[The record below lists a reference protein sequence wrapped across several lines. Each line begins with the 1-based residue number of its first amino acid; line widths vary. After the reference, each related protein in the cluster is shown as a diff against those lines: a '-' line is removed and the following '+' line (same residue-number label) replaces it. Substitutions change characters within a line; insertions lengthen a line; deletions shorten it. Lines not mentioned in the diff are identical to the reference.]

1 MNEKEIEEIIRNLGD
16 ISKRIE
22 GTNVLVTGGAGFLG
36 SWICEVLVEQGAKVI
51 CLDNLASGLA
61 SNIRDLNLNVMHEDN
76 FKFVNHDIS
85 QPIFFDEEEIDVVMH
100 LASRA
105 SPFEFEKYP
114 IQILKAN
121 TLGIWVALGIA
132 KKHNARFLY
141 TSTSEIYGDAKEIP
155 TTEEYRGNVNPIG
168 PRSCYDEAKR
178 CGESYVIAYKM
189 QHGLDT
195 RIARIF
201 NTYGPRMRAEGVY
214 GRVIPRFIEQALSNK
229 PITIF
234 GDGSQTR
241 SFCYVTDQVEGLLKH
256 TFSFHKTLSFY
267 EKEPVLRKSDNSF
280 GKAFLSKKRFVLKEK
295 FKNEGG
301 EVGEEVVN
309 IGSDKEMTIL
319 ELARLVKE
327 LTKSDSKIVF
337 DELPKDDPLRRKP
350 DISKAKMIL
359 DWEPKVELEEGLRRM
374 IGWFEEKES

>member
-1 MNEKEIEEIIRNLGD
+1 MNKGIEEIIRNVGD
-16 ISKRIE
+16 VRKNFEDKI
-22 GTNVLVTGGAGFLG
+22 VLVTGGAGFLG
-36 SWICEVLVEQGAKVI
+36 SWICEVLIEQQAKVI
-51 CLDNLASGLA
+51 CLDNLVSGLQT
-61 SNIRDLNLNVMHEDN
+61 NISHLMDKDN
-76 FKFVNHDIS
+76 FKFIQHDIT
-85 QPIFFDEEEIDVVMH
+85 QPIFFDERIDIVMH

-132 KKHNARFLY
+132 KKHDARFLY
-141 TSTSEIYGDAKEIP
+141 TSTSEIYGCAAEIP

-189 QHGLDT
+189 QHDLDT

-201 NTYGPRMRAEGVY
+201 NTYGPGMRAEGVY

-241 SFCYVTDQVEGLLKH
+241 SFCYVTNQIEGLLK
-256 TFSFHKTLSFY
+256 L
-267 EKEPVLRKSDNSF
+267 
-280 GKAFLSKKRFVLKEK
+280 AFLDDAK
-295 FKNEGG
+295 G
-301 EVGEEVVN
+301 EVVN
-309 IGSDKEMTIL
+309 IGDDKEITIL
-319 ELARLVKE
+319 ELAKLVKE
-327 LTKSDSKIVF
+327 LTNSKSEIVF
-337 DELPKDDPLRRKP
+337 NELPKDDPPRRKP
-350 DISKAKMIL
+350 DIRKAKML
-359 DWEPKVELEEGLRRM
+359 LNWEPKGELKEGLLKM
-374 IGWFEEKES
+374 IKWFEEKEG

>member
-1 MNEKEIEEIIRNLGD
+1 MKKEEIEEIIRNVGD
-16 ISKRIE
+16 VRKNFEDKI
-22 GTNVLVTGGAGFLG
+22 VLVTGGAGFLG
-36 SWICEVLVEQGAKVI
+36 SWICEVLIEQQAKVI
-51 CLDNLASGLA
+51 CLDNLVSGLQT
-61 SNIRDLNLNVMHEDN
+61 NISHLMDKDN
-76 FKFVNHDIS
+76 FKFIQHDIT
-85 QPIFFDEEEIDVVMH
+85 QPIFFDERIDIVMH

-132 KKHNARFLY
+132 KKHDARFLY
-141 TSTSEIYGDAKEIP
+141 TSTSEIYGCAEEIP

-189 QHGLDT
+189 QHDLDT

-241 SFCYVTDQVEGLLKH
+241 SFCYVTNQIEGLLK
-256 TFSFHKTLSFY
+256 L
-267 EKEPVLRKSDNSF
+267 
-280 GKAFLSKKRFVLKEK
+280 AFLDDAK
-295 FKNEGG
+295 G
-301 EVGEEVVN
+301 EVVN
-309 IGSDKEMTIL
+309 IGDDKEITIL
-319 ELARLVKE
+319 ELAKLVKE
-327 LTKSDSKIVF
+327 LTNSKSEIVF
-337 DELPKDDPLRRKP
+337 NELPKDDPPRRKP
-350 DISKAKMIL
+350 DIRKAKML
-359 DWEPKVELEEGLRRM
+359 LNWEPKGELKEGLLKM
-374 IGWFEEKES
+374 IKWFEEKEG

>member
-16 ISKRIE
+16 TSKRIE

-36 SWICEVLVEQGAKVI
+36 SWICDVLIEQQAKVI
-51 CLDNLASGLA
+51 CLDNLVSGLK
-61 SNIRDLNLNVMHEDN
+61 SNISHLMDKDN
-76 FKFVNHDIS
+76 FKFIQHDITE
-85 QPIFFDEEEIDVVMH
+85 PIFFDEPIDVVMH

-155 TTEEYRGNVNPIG
+155 TTEEYKGNVNPTG

-214 GRVIPRFIEQALSNK
+214 GRVIPRFVEQALSNK

-241 SFCYVTDQVEGLLKH
+241 SFCYVTDQVEGLLKLA
-256 TFSFHKTLSFY
+256 FS
-267 EKEPVLRKSDNSF
+267 ERAE
-280 GKAFLSKKRFVLKEK
+280 GK
-295 FKNEGG
+295 
-301 EVGEEVVN
+301 VVN
-309 IGSDKEMTIL
+309 IGSDKEITIL
-319 ELARLVKE
+319 ELAKLVKNLSLKKKALPKKNYAQSWME
-327 LTKSDSKIVF
+327 F
-337 DELPKDDPLRRKP
+337 YPLPKDDPLRRKP
-350 DISKAKMIL
+350 DISKAKEIL
-359 DWEPKVELEEGLRRM
+359 GWMPKVGLEEGLKRTIEWFRE
-374 IGWFEEKES
+374 IG

>member
-1 MNEKEIEEIIRNLGD
+1 MNKEETEQIAKNLGE

-36 SWICEVLVEQGAKVI
+36 SWICEVLVEQGANVI
-51 CLDNLASGLA
+51 CLDNLASGLK
-61 SNIRDLNLNVMHEDN
+61 SNISHLMDRDN
-76 FKFVNHDIS
+76 FKFVQHDITK
-85 QPIFFDEEEIDVVMH
+85 PIFFDEPIDVVMH

-132 KKHNARFLY
+132 KKHEAKFLY

-155 TTEEYRGNVNPIG
+155 TTEDYRGNVNPIG

-241 SFCYVTDQVEGLLKH
+241 SFCYVTDQVEGLLK
-256 TFSFHKTLSFY
+256 L
-267 EKEPVLRKSDNSF
+267 
-280 GKAFLSKKRFVLKEK
+280 AFLEEAK
-295 FKNEGG
+295 G
-301 EVGEEVVN
+301 EVVN
-309 IGSDKEMTIL
+309 IGSDKEITIL
-319 ELARLVKE
+319 ELAKLIKG

-350 DISKAKMIL
+350 DISKAKRIL
-359 DWEPKVELEEGLRRM
+359 NWEPKVEREEGLLKM
-374 IGWFEEKES
+374 VKWFEEKEDMMK

>member
-1 MNEKEIEEIIRNLGD
+1 MKMNKKEIEETIRNLGD
-16 ISKRIE
+16 ISKSIE
-22 GTNVLVTGGAGFLG
+22 EKNVLVTGGAGFLG

-51 CLDNLASGLA
+51 CLDNLVSGLK
-61 SNIRDLNLNVMHEDN
+61 SNVSSMMDRAN
-76 FKFVNHDIS
+76 FKFVQHDVT
-85 QPIFFDEEEIDVVMH
+85 QPIFFDEPIDVVMH

-121 TLGIWVALGIA
+121 TLGIWIALGIA

-155 TTEEYRGNVNPIG
+155 TPEEYRGNVNPIG

-214 GRVIPRFIEQALSNK
+214 GRVIPRFVEQALSNK

-241 SFCYVTDQVEGLLKH
+241 SFCYVTDQVEGLLKLA
-256 TFSFHKTLSFY
+256 FSERAK
-267 EKEPVLRKSDNSF
+267 
-280 GKAFLSKKRFVLKEK
+280 G
-295 FKNEGG
+295 
-301 EVGEEVVN
+301 EVVN
-309 IGSDKEMTIL
+309 IGSDEEITIL
-319 ELARLVKE
+319 ELAKLVNE
-327 LTKSDSKIVF
+327 LTNSSSEMEF
-337 DELPKDDPLRRKP
+337 HPLPKDDPLRRKP
-350 DISKAKMIL
+350 DISKAKEIL
-359 DWEPKVELEEGLRRM
+359 GLVPKVGLEEGLKRT
-374 IGWFEEKES
+374 IEWFRESDSQK

>member
-1 MNEKEIEEIIRNLGD
+1 MKKEIEEIINNLED
-16 ISKRIE
+16 ISKSIE
-22 GTNVLVTGGAGFLG
+22 EKNILVTGGAGFLG
-36 SWICEVLVEQGAKVI
+36 SWLCEVLVEQGANVI
-51 CLDNLASGLA
+51 CLDNLVSGLKA
-61 SNIRDLNLNVMHEDN
+61 NISHLMDRDN
-76 FKFVNHDIS
+76 FKFVQHDIT
-85 QPIFFDEEEIDVVMH
+85 QPIFFDERVDVVMH

-105 SPFEFEKYP
+105 SPFEFEKFP

-132 KKHNARFLY
+132 KKHDARFLY
-141 TSTSEIYGDAKEIP
+141 TSTSEVYGKAEEIP
-155 TTEEYRGNVNPIG
+155 TSEEYRGNVNPVG

-189 QHGLDT
+189 QHGLDV

-256 TFSFHKTLSFY
+256 TFSFVK
-267 EKEPVLRKSDNSF
+267 RKP
-280 GKAFLSKKRFVLKEK
+280 VLKEK
-295 FKNEGG
+295 LERGNEKKGSEIGG
-301 EVGEEVVN
+301 EVVN
-309 IGSDKEMTIL
+309 IGCDKEITIL
-319 ELARLVKE
+319 ELAKLIRE
-327 LTKSDSKIVF
+327 LTNSSSEIVF
-337 DELPKDDPLRRKP
+337 EELPKDDPPRRKP
-350 DISKAKMIL
+350 DITKAKEIL
-359 DWEPKVELEEGLRRM
+359 GWEPKVELEEGLLKM
-374 IGWFEEKES
+374 IKWFKEKEG

>member
-1 MNEKEIEEIIRNLGD
+1 MNKEIEEIIRNLGD
-16 ISKRIE
+16 ISKSIE
-22 GTNVLVTGGAGFLG
+22 DKSVLVTGGAGFLG
-36 SWICEVLVEQGAKVI
+36 SWICDVLIEQQAKVI
-51 CLDNLASGLA
+51 CLDNLVSGLR
-61 SNIRDLNLNVMHEDN
+61 SNISHLMDKDN
-76 FKFVNHDIS
+76 FKFIQHDITK
-85 QPIFFDEEEIDVVMH
+85 PIFFDEQIDVVMH

-132 KKHNARFLY
+132 KKHDARFLY

-234 GDGSQTR
+234 GSGSQTR
-241 SFCYVTDQVEGLLKH
+241 SFCYVTDQVEGLVKL
-256 TFSFHKTLSFY
+256 
-267 EKEPVLRKSDNSF
+267 
-280 GKAFLSKKRFVLKEK
+280 AFLDEA
-295 FKNEGG
+295 EG
-301 EVGEEVVN
+301 EVVN

-319 ELARLVKE
+319 ELAKLIKG
-327 LTKSDSKIVF
+327 LTKSKSKIVF
-337 DELPKDDPLRRKP
+337 DDLPKDDPLRRKP
-350 DISKAKMIL
+350 DISKAKRIL
-359 DWEPKVELEEGLRRM
+359 DWEPKVELEDGLLKM
-374 IGWFEEKES
+374 IEWFEEKEDMMK

>member
-1 MNEKEIEEIIRNLGD
+1 MNKEIEEIINNLGEL
-16 ISKRIE
+16 SKSIE
-22 GTNVLVTGGAGFLG
+22 DKNILVTGGAGFLG
-36 SWICEVLVEQGAKVI
+36 SWICEALIEQQAKVI
-51 CLDNLASGLA
+51 CVDNLVSGLQ
-61 SNIRDLNLNVMHEDN
+61 SNISHLMAKDN
-76 FKFVNHDIS
+76 FKFVQHDIT
-85 QPIFFDEEEIDVVMH
+85 QPIFFDERIDIVMH

-141 TSTSEIYGDAKEIP
+141 TSTSEIYGCAEEIP
-155 TTEEYRGNVNPIG
+155 TSEEYSGNVNPIG

-178 CGESYVIAYKM
+178 CGESYVIAYQM
-189 QHGLDT
+189 QHDLDT

-241 SFCYVTDQVEGLLKH
+241 SFCYVTDQVEGLLK
-256 TFSFHKTLSFY
+256 L
-267 EKEPVLRKSDNSF
+267 
-280 GKAFLSKKRFVLKEK
+280 AFLEEAK
-295 FKNEGG
+295 G
-301 EVGEEVVN
+301 EVIN
-309 IGSDKEMTIL
+309 IGSDKEITIL
-319 ELARLVKE
+319 ELAELVKK
-327 LTKSDSKIVF
+327 LTKSSSEIEF
-337 DELPKDDPLRRKP
+337 HPLPKDDPPRRKP
-350 DISKAKMIL
+350 DITKAKEIL
-359 DWEPKVELEEGLRRM
+359 DWEPKVELKEGLSKM
-374 IGWFEEKES
+374 IEWFKEKG

>member
-1 MNEKEIEEIIRNLGD
+1 MNKEIEEIINNLGEL
-16 ISKRIE
+16 SKSIE
-22 GTNVLVTGGAGFLG
+22 DKNILVTGGAGFLG
-36 SWICEVLVEQGAKVI
+36 SWICEALIEQQAKVI
-51 CLDNLASGLA
+51 CVDNLVSGLQ
-61 SNIRDLNLNVMHEDN
+61 SNISHLMAKDN
-76 FKFVNHDIS
+76 FKFVQHDIT
-85 QPIFFDEEEIDVVMH
+85 QPIFFDERIDIVMH

-141 TSTSEIYGDAKEIP
+141 TSTSEIYGCAEEIP
-155 TTEEYRGNVNPIG
+155 TSEEYSGNVNPIG

-178 CGESYVIAYKM
+178 CGESYVIAYQM
-189 QHGLDT
+189 QHDLDT

-241 SFCYVTDQVEGLLKH
+241 SFCYVTDQVEGLLK
-256 TFSFHKTLSFY
+256 L
-267 EKEPVLRKSDNSF
+267 
-280 GKAFLSKKRFVLKEK
+280 AFLEEAK
-295 FKNEGG
+295 G
-301 EVGEEVVN
+301 EVIN
-309 IGSDKEMTIL
+309 IGSDKEITIL
-319 ELARLVKE
+319 ELAELVKK
-327 LTKSDSKIVF
+327 LTKSSSEIEF
-337 DELPKDDPLRRKP
+337 HPLPKDDPPRRKP
-350 DISKAKMIL
+350 DITKAKEIL
-359 DWEPKVELEEGLRRM
+359 DWEPKVELKEGLSKM
-374 IGWFEEKES
+374 IEWFKERHIYKPEEE